1 MKRFNEKNPTEMAL
15 VRVLAYGEGIISKQQ
30 LLSLA
35 NRTMLSRYRTEGYL
49 KQAPNAEKGV
59 FQVTEKFC
67 KQFRHQIDPTHKF
80 SGSGSTRHSAA
91 LNQAIAALPQGAA
104 LTTGKQIQADFDR
117 YKTTAAYQ
125 TAITDQRERA
135 RAALAQAAKA
145 ALADKSAPTLLAFD
159 DAKRLYEQ
167 MQNDSKCCS
176 TPDLI
181 ATFTPDQLRAYL
193 EQERGHAPERSLD
206 RLEAL
211 LSNPAQEIT
220 VAIEIVTSS
229 YGSLDIVAK
238 ETYSAVTQTPILYIH
253 S

>member
-1 MKRFNEKNPTEMAL
+1 MQPRLKPYDQQFERIKLEAASARREAQFAEVEQNYQATDASIIAN
-15 VRVLAYGEGIISKQQ
+15 LAITSGE
-30 LLSLA
+30 LA
-35 NRTMLSRYRTEGYL
+35 
-49 KQAPNAEKGV
+49 
-59 FQVTEKFC
+59 
-67 KQFRHQIDPTHKF
+67 H
-80 SGSGSTRHSAA
+80 
-91 LNQAIAALPQGAA
+91 
-104 LTTGKQIQADFDR
+104 
-117 YKTTAAYQ
+117 YQ

-145 ALADKSAPTLLAFD
+145 ALSDKSAPTLRAFD

-167 MQNDSKCCS
+167 MQSDSKCCS

-181 ATFTPDQLRAYL
+181 ATFTPDQLRAYIQ
-193 EQERGHAPERSLD
+193 QERRHTPERSLD